1 MKSLLRL
8 TGGWLL
14 MFSGGV
20 AMLEASMRW
29 QRAAPAVV
37 YGLTFIGFAVCI
49 GGWFLRRSAL
59 RPTGPSPRNS

>member
-1 MKSLLRL
+1 
-8 TGGWLL
+8 